1 MKNAGQISA
10 FGTTKRMRNTPLCLI
25 AVSSYLLTFMFMLSS
40 CSRDRNNP
48 GYSYLSDMSKSEAYK
63 YYSANPVYTDRKLK
77 RITVFGTIPRGFEPY
92 TYPKTIEGQRL
103 AGKELV
109 NPVSNSPENIKIGK
123 VMFDTICSMCHGKS
137 GTGKGY
143 LVTTRKFKRDVT
155 SLVSDYVQN
164 KPDGEIFHVITLGT
178 VSGFMGSHSEQ
189 LKPDDRWRI
198 VRYIRTK
205 FQNPVTVKNVSKGL

>member
-1 MKNAGQISA
+1 MNN
-10 FGTTKRMRNTPLCLI
+10 GTNKRVRNTAVYLI
-25 AVSSYLLTFMFMLSS
+25 AVSSYLLPLMYMLSS
-40 CSRDRNNP
+40 CNRDRNNP
-48 GYSYLSDMSKSEAYK
+48 GYSYLSDMSRSEAYK
-63 YYSANPVYTDRKLK
+63 YYYENPVFADKSLK

-92 TYPKTIEGQRL
+92 TYPKTIEGQVK

-123 VMFDTICSMCHGKS
+123 VMFDTICAMCHGKS

-143 LVTTRKFKRDVT
+143 LVITKKFKKDVT
-155 SLVSDYVQN
+155 SLVGDYVQN
-164 KPDGEIFHVITLGT
+164 KPDGELFHVITLGS

-198 VRYIRTK
+198 VRYIKTK
-205 FQNPVTVKNVSKGL
+205 FKNPE

>member
-1 MKNAGQISA
+1 MNN
-10 FGTTKRMRNTPLCLI
+10 GTNKRVRNTALYLI
-25 AVSSYLLTFMFMLSS
+25 AVSCIILPLLFMLSS
-40 CSRDRNNP
+40 CNRDRNNP
-48 GYSYLSDMSKSEAYK
+48 GYTYLSDMSNSEAYK
-63 YYSANPVYTDRKLK
+63 YYSENPVFADRKLK

-92 TYPKTIEGQRL
+92 TYPKTIEGQVR

-123 VMFDTICSMCHGKS
+123 EKFDTICAMCHGIS

-143 LVTTRKFKRDVT
+143 LVTTKKFKKDVT

-164 KPDGEIFHVITLGT
+164 KPDGEIFHVITLGS

-198 VRYIRTK
+198 VRYIKTK
-205 FQNPVTVKNVSKGL
+205 FKNP